1 LTETGLKYAELQGL
15 I

>member
-1 LTETGLKYAELQGL
+1 MKYAELQG